1 MASGIN
7 NGWFWNQLKR
17 MSKTTSTL
25 ATGLTGV
32 SKVETLGETVRVKLT
47 LDAKSIAMID
57 AGAAGSH
64 GSLKLIDLP
73 AGYIVIPGATT
84 DLTIARV
91 GTALTAASAVVA
103 ALGST
108 ATTNANATLTTTEA
122 DIVPSTTATLSS
134 GAGTFKGK
142 ATAISYQDATA
153 STVSVYL
160 NFATPDAGSTGD
172 DALLVSGTIQILVQN
187 SGDN

>member
-32 SKVETLGETVRVKLT
+32 SKVETLGETVQVKLT
-47 LDAKSIAMID
+47 LDAKSVAMTD

-73 AGYIVIPGATT
+73 AGYIVVVGAVT

-91 GTALTAASAVVA
+91 GTALTATSAVVA
-103 ALGST
+103 ALGTT
-108 ATTNANATLTTTEA
+108 ATATDNATLTSTEA
-122 DIVPSTTATLSS
+122 DIIASTTATLSA
-134 GAGTFKGK
+134 GAGNFDGK
-142 ATAISYQDATA
+142 ATAISYQDATS
-153 STVSVYL
+153 STKSVYL

-172 DALLVSGTIQILVQN
+172 DALLVNGTVTLTIIN
-187 SGDN
+187 TGDQ